1 MGYGQSSM
9 SETLGHDLSQLSPG
23 TASLGRVFA
32 RPKVLAWLCVIILAA
47 LGWLYLALLSAAAT
61 TGSFGGVGFVQ
72 VLCGTLQDGFAGP
85 YAAAVVFSMWCA
97 MTLAMMLPS
106 AAPMILTYTEIA
118 DTAARKRERIVS
130 PFVLAAGYAVVWF
143 GFSVF
148 AALGQIGLTRVALL
162 DRSMAS
168 ASPLLSGAIFIFA
181 GIYQFSALKH
191 ACLTQCRHPFSVFF
205 TNWATTPAGV
215 FKLGIKQGLFCAGC
229 CWAMML
235 LMFAVGLMNV
245 VWMAGIGI
253 AMTLEKMLTGRRFTH
268 AIGVVLIVIGAGIVL
283 TTLAGGWSPRT
294 S

>member
-32 RPKVLAWLCVIILAA
+32 RPKVLAGLCVIILAA

-148 AALGQIGLTRVALL
+148 AALGQIGLTRAALL

-268 AIGVVLIVIGAGIVL
+268 AIGVVLIVIGAVL
-283 TTLAGGWSPRT
+283 F
-294 S
+294 

>member
-1 MGYGQSSM
+1 MGYGRDAM
-9 SETLGHDLSQLSPG
+9 SETAGREMSHLSPA

-32 RPKVLAWLCVIILAA
+32 RPRVLAGLCVIILGS
-47 LGWLYLALLSAAAT
+47 LGWVYLALLSAR
-61 TGSFGGVGFVQ
+61 FGFVQ
-72 VLCGTLQDGFAGP
+72 ALCGTLQDAFVGP
-85 YAAAVVFSMWCA
+85 YAAEVIFSMWCA

-106 AAPMILTYTEIA
+106 AAPMILAYTEIA
-118 DTAARKRERIVS
+118 DTAARKSERIVS
-130 PFVLAAGYAVVWF
+130 PFALAVGYAVVWF

-148 AALGQIGLTRVALL
+148 AAFGQIGLTRATLL

-168 ASPLLSGAIFIFA
+168 ASPLLSGAIFLFA
-181 GIYQFSALKH
+181 GVYQFSALKH
-191 ACLTQCRHPFSVFF
+191 ACLRQCRHPFPVFF

-215 FKLGIKQGLFCAGC
+215 FKVGVKQGLYCVGC

-235 LMFAVGLMNV
+235 LMFAVGLMNI

-268 AIGVVLIVIGAGIVL
+268 AIGVVLIAVGGVIVL
-283 TTLAGGWSPRT
+283 TTLTGGWSPRT